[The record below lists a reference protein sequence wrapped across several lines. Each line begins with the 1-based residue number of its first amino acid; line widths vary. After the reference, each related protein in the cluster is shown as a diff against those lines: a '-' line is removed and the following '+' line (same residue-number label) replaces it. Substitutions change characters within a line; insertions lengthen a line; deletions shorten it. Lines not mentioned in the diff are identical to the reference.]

1 VPDQRLAL
9 SVFRTRNLASSLLTL
24 SVTGPALALVA
35 VAIGT
40 AGALSVSAAARPAS
54 VISTA
59 HVTGT
64 SAAVSA
70 GSGARATIVL
80 DGFAKPL
87 AAAHPQASST
97 SLDRGLPV
105 QGTTGNASKHR
116 PHTPRAIARSMLRHF
131 GWWPRQ
137 FKYLNSLW
145 NRESSW
151 NIYASNPYSGAYG
164 IPQAV
169 PGSKMASA
177 GGKWRTSARTQIR
190 WGMRYIK
197 GRYRSPERA
206 WNHEVD
212 TGWY

>member
-1 VPDQRLAL
+1 
-9 SVFRTRNLASSLLTL
+9 
-24 SVTGPALALVA
+24 VA
-35 VAIGT
+35 VAFGT
-40 AGALSVSAAARPAS
+40 AGAISVSAAASPAS

-64 SAAVSA
+64 SAAASA
-70 GSGARATIVL
+70 SSGAKATIVL
-80 DGFAKPL
+80 DGFSEPL
-87 AAAHPQASST
+87 AAARPQAAST
-97 SLDRGLPV
+97 ALNRGLPV
-105 QGTTGNASKHR
+105 QGTTANTSRHK

-151 NIYASNPYSGAYG
+151 NVYASNPYSGAYG

-169 PGSKMASA
+169 PGGKMASA

-206 WNHEVD
+206 WNHELA